1 MTPTHPLT
9 APLYGQD
16 RQITLEAR
24 SLEFVYKHAQSGRE
38 RSVSQEAFQLGPIS
52 LELAARQFL
61 AIIGPN
67 GSGKSTLLNLLG
79 GLITPSSG
87 RVCFGGSELCSLI
100 PRERARRV
108 AYVRQDTPLAF
119 PIRVA
124 QFVALGRFAFFG
136 GFGFESGKD
145 HEMISWAL
153 EATSLERLA
162 NRRMDEIS
170 GGERQRAILAR
181 ALAQEPELLLLDEPT
196 ASLDLSF
203 QLELLR
209 LVRRMVE
216 DHDITAVAVMHE
228 LNLASEFADIL
239 LLMKNGRAACL
250 GQPADVLTRE
260 RLTEAYGVPVAVD
273 RNPYS
278 GRPRVSLLAGR
289 ES

>member
-1 MTPTHPLT
+1 MTPTSPLI
-9 APLYGQD
+9 AAD

-24 SLEFVYKHAQSGRE
+24 SLEFTYKESQSGRE
-38 RSVSQEAFQLGPIS
+38 RRSSQAAFQLGPIS
-52 LELAARQFL
+52 LELAAREFL

-79 GLITPSSG
+79 GLVTPSRG
-87 RVCFGGSELCSLI
+87 RVYFGGSELCSLI
-100 PRERARRV
+100 PRERAQRV
-108 AYVRQDTPLAF
+108 AYVRQETPLAF

-124 QFVALGRFAFFG
+124 QFVGLGRFAFFG
-136 GFGFESGKD
+136 GFGFESAKD
-145 HEMISWAL
+145 HEMVSWAL

-196 ASLDLSF
+196 ASLDLNF
-203 QLELLR
+203 QVDLLR
-209 LVRRMVE
+209 LVRSMVE
-216 DHDITAVAVMHE
+216 DHSITVVTVMHE

-239 LLMKNGRAACL
+239 LLMKNGRAVCQ
-250 GQPADVLTRE
+250 GQPNDVLTRE
-260 RLTEAYGVPVAVD
+260 LLSEVYGVPVAVD

-278 GRPRVSLLAGR
+278 GRPRVSLMAGR
-289 ES
+289 EL

>member
-1 MTPTHPLT
+1 MTPTSPLT
-9 APLYGQD
+9 AAD
-16 RQITLEAR
+16 RRQITLEAR
-24 SLEFVYKHAQSGRE
+24 SLEYAYPERHAGRNH
-38 RSVSQEAFQLGPIS
+38 RASQGGAFQLGPIS
-52 LELAARQFL
+52 LELAAREFL

-79 GLITPSSG
+79 GLVTPASG
-87 RVCFGGSELCSLI
+87 RVYFGGSELCSLI
-100 PRERARRV
+100 PRERAKRV

-119 PIRVA
+119 PIRVS

-136 GFGFESGKD
+136 KLGFEGAKD
-145 HEMISWAL
+145 HKMVAWAL
-153 EATSLERLA
+153 EATSLDRLA

-209 LVRRMVE
+209 LVRGMVE

-228 LNLASEFADIL
+228 LNLASEFADFL
-239 LLMKNGRAACL
+239 LLLKNGRVVCL
-250 GQPADVLTRE
+250 GNPNDVLTRE
-260 RLTEAYGVPVAVD
+260 RLSDAYGVPVAVD

-289 ES
+289 EE

>member
-1 MTPTHPLT
+1 MTPTSPLT
-9 APLYGQD
+9 AA
-16 RQITLEAR
+16 RQVTLEACG
-24 SLEFVYKHAQSGRE
+24 LEFAYKEPQSGRE
-38 RSVSQEAFQLGPIS
+38 RRSNPIAFQLGPVS
-52 LELAARQFL
+52 LELAAREFL

-79 GLITPSSG
+79 GLVTPSRG
-87 RVCFGGSELCSLI
+87 RVSFGGAELCSLI

-136 GFGFESGKD
+136 GFGFESAKD
-145 HEMISWAL
+145 HEMVAWAI
-153 EATSLERLA
+153 EATSLDRLA

-196 ASLDLSF
+196 ASLDLNF

-209 LVRRMVE
+209 LVRGMVE

-228 LNLASEFADIL
+228 LNLASEFADVL
-239 LLMKNGRAACL
+239 LLMKNGRTVCL
-250 GQPADVLTRE
+250 GQPTELLTRE
-260 RLTEAYGVPVAVD
+260 LLTDVYGVPVAVD

-289 ES
+289 EL